1 MASSFPRFWGPGENC
16 HQLWISDSID
26 CFSSNPDHFWVRK
39 PACGVYAGP
48 QFFPSAML
56 EIFGKKNG
64 WNQQRKPEKKKRYPR
79 FHWTKPPPK
88 KKQYPFQ
95 SSRGPLPWQCD
106 YTRNQSPYPQQL
118 HRAPS
123 KKYCSPGSWFPDFW
137 YVMRYGSTLPCS
149 IHEKSIF
156 HVFFFSSLL
165 LTVVPQQNNPSA
177 CYKRGLTHHD
187 IWRTTWYRYTSC
199 FRVKKS
205 GDDEPMTSGSIPASS
220 PLDVDVLHHLCKR
233 RISLATGME

>member
-1 MASSFPRFWGPGENC
+1 MNIRLNRLFFIKSRSFLSAKTSMWCLCWPPVFSISNAGKFW
-16 HQLWISDSID
+16 QKK
-26 CFSSNPDHFWVRK
+26 WVK
-39 PACGVYAGP
+39 PTK
-48 QFFPSAML
+48 
-56 EIFGKKNG
+56 ET
-64 WNQQRKPEKKKRYPR
+64 WKKKRYPR

-156 HVFFFSSLL
+156 HVFFF
-165 LTVVPQQNNPSA
+165 QA
-177 CYKRGLTHHD
+177 CYWQLFPSKITH
-187 IWRTTWYRYTSC
+187 
-199 FRVKKS
+199 
-205 GDDEPMTSGSIPASS
+205 
-220 PLDVDVLHHLCKR
+220 L
-233 RISLATGME
+233 LATNGVWHIMTFDAQRGTGTQVASE